1 MKQRG
6 GFPPPTRKRRRDDSQ
21 RQVNYVHPSQQMP
34 SQEVSAP
41 QKRTP
46 AKRRKTDADGE
57 TEQRLKRFR
66 NHPPQTVM
74 VKYTRVM
81 TQRMFLVERSGRTNG
96 ALEEEF
102 SVLGSTGNVYVVNL
116 GMVPTYN
123 SYGFVS

>member
-1 MKQRG
+1 MKQTGR
-6 GFPPPTRKRRRDDSQ
+6 FPPSTRKRRMEDLQ
-21 RQVNYVHPSQQMP
+21 RQVDYVHASQQIP
-34 SQEVSAP
+34 SYELSAP

-46 AKRRKTDADGE
+46 AKRRKTNADGD
-57 TEQRLKRFR
+57 TERRLKRFR
-66 NHPPQTVM
+66 DHPPETVM

-116 GMVPTYN
+116 GTVPTYIPH
-123 SYGFVS
+123 GFVG